1 MIYEVEEGKT
11 YLSPSRK
18 PFKVL
23 HVGKHGQNCSCPMI
37 VYTNLEETDLPPG
50 QIWVIEESLFLK
62 LFTEQE
68 EGH

>member
-1 MIYEVEEGKT
+1 MIYEVEPGKI
-11 YLSPSRK
+11 YYSPSGK

-23 HVGKHGQNCSCPMI
+23 SLARHGQSCIYPMV
-37 VYTNLEETDLPPG
+37 VYTNLEATDLPPG

-62 LFTEQE
+62 LFK